1 MYVLCL
7 SCCSATFAVQ
17 HGGFVPR
24 ERLAAGGL
32 FLLGYCRI
40 FETSPR
46 TQRMR
51 LTSSV
56 TQDGV
61 RVYSC
66 QTVVY
71 LSTFIYHYK
80 NSNSRD
86 IYNELCSYKSPG
98 VNRVN
103 VFTSFLLSS
112 Y

>member
-1 MYVLCL
+1 MYILCL

-32 FLLGYCRI
+32 FLLAYCRI
-40 FETSPR
+40 LETSPR

-71 LSTFIYHYK
+71 LSTF
-80 NSNSRD
+80 SNSRE
-86 IYNELCSYKSPG
+86 ICNELCTYKSPG

-103 VFTSFLLSS
+103 VFTITSLLLSS